1 MNRTATFLEN
11 TLHSGAATCLICI
24 GSIRRVES
32 IWSCKSCYCFFH
44 LNCIQRWANDSVM
57 QMKVKAEQQ
66 QNGGN
71 QGHYNHLG
79 EFVPPKR
86 QKTPHWC
93 CPQCRKDYQPA
104 DKPTSY
110 ECFCGKEC
118 NPQPQPFL
126 VPHSC
131 GEICGKLLQPK
142 CGHDC
147 KLLCHPGPCPP
158 CAQLMQT
165 SCLCGKSPPR
175 SKRCLDKNWQCE
187 QKVSAL
193 ENCLEKLPKSSLF
206 CSVIL
211 SCPVASTSAASAAI
225 VLVSV
230 RPVAAR
236 ASSIVIACVSKRWST
251 ARTSSGS
258 ATM

>member
-1 MNRTATFLEN
+1 
-11 TLHSGAATCLICI
+11 
-24 GSIRRVES
+24 
-32 IWSCKSCYCFFH
+32 
-44 LNCIQRWANDSVM
+44 M

-66 QNGGN
+66 QNGSN

-165 SCLCGKSPPR
+165 SCLCGKSSPR

-193 ENCLEKLPKSSLF
+193 EDCLKKLRKSSLF

-211 SCPVASTSAASAAI
+211 SCPVASTSATSAAI
-225 VLVSV
+225 VLGSV

-236 ASSIVIACVSKRWST
+236 ASSIVIAGVSKRWST
-251 ARTSSGS
+251 ARTSNGS